1 MKTHY
6 EILNVSSEASES
18 EIKRAYRKLALKY
31 HPDKNDGDAIAAEKF
46 MEINEIYN
54 TLSDKSKREKYDQS
68 LLGANN
74 ESKSGNGQ
82 KTRKKS
88 ASEFDINNFEGM
100 FKSFFDVG
108 DDSNK
113 KQKTGEDPINSEDLF
128 SSFMGFK

>member
-31 HPDKNDGDAIAAEKF
+31 HPDKNDGDAIASEKF

-74 ESKSGNGQ
+74 ESKSEMV
-82 KTRKKS
+82 KKLEKNQQVNLIS
-88 ASEFDINNFEGM
+88 TTLKVCLRVFLMLVMIVI
-100 FKSFFDVG
+100 K
-108 DDSNK
+108 NK
-113 KQKTGEDPINSEDLF
+113 RQEKIL
-128 SSFMGFK
+128 